1 MFKGLARLNDISLKL
16 KIIIPGFAAALVGLA
31 MVVVLVGERNF
42 EFAKETTTHYAQ
54 AVLKNHA
61 RVLEKRIDL
70 GFENAKNI
78 TTLTKE
84 IIKSQSYTLLKGC
97 LDSIVSGETLY
108 KSAFVRLFNGESF
121 TNTQAQDVLPLTLP
135 ISEIQALF
143 KNGNTQAIFIP
154 KVALKPKDSADK
166 TPIYAPVY
174 LLNAITHNSKI
185 IGISG
190 ISLDMKKLGEA
201 IKQVKILK
209 SGFIVLISQNSTV
222 LHHKFF
228 YIFNRKMEQVD
239 KKANQKLAE
248 VLQGKEVI
256 FERVSPNTNAPI
268 TTIMEPLK
276 LGEGIYWAMFA
287 NIPLNEML
295 KSAEQSRNFAAIIAL
310 GVLALICIV
319 MYVAGHLLA
328 RDLNIIKFGLQ
339 EFFDYLNNKRDN
351 FKNISLVSNDEL
363 GTMGQ
368 MINQNAQNIK
378 IGLEKDQ
385 VAIAESLQTVEQIK
399 QGNLTARIVAIPNN
413 PKLVDLKDVL
423 NTMLDALQKNV
434 GSNLKAIADVH
445 KAFARL
451 DFTKSLPNPS
461 GDVEIITNQLG
472 SEISNMLSFSAEC
485 ANSLNDKSNAL
496 THLLKDL
503 AQKSDIQTHSLQQG
517 AQTIVTIAQGM
528 QDCNVM
534 IKEVAKQSDEIKNI
548 LKIIQDIADQTNL
561 LALNAAIEAARAG
574 EHGRGFAVVADEVR
588 KLAER
593 TGKSLS
599 EIEAYTNT
607 LVQSINQAGDN
618 IHHQAHAM
626 HEIAESINAVEKIT
640 GENNTIAQEVS
651 GIGQDVARLA
661 DGILEDVNKKKY

>member
-1 MFKGLARLNDISLKL
+1 
-16 KIIIPGFAAALVGLA
+16 
-31 MVVVLVGERNF
+31 
-42 EFAKETTTHYAQ
+42 
-54 AVLKNHA
+54 
-61 RVLEKRIDL
+61 
-70 GFENAKNI
+70 
-78 TTLTKE
+78 
-84 IIKSQSYTLLKGC
+84 
-97 LDSIVSGETLY
+97 
-108 KSAFVRLFNGESF
+108 
-121 TNTQAQDVLPLTLP
+121 
-135 ISEIQALF
+135 
-143 KNGNTQAIFIP
+143 
-154 KVALKPKDSADK
+154 
-166 TPIYAPVY
+166 
-174 LLNAITHNSKI
+174 
-185 IGISG
+185 
-190 ISLDMKKLGEA
+190 
-201 IKQVKILK
+201 
-209 SGFIVLISQNSTV
+209 
-222 LHHKFF
+222 
-228 YIFNRKMEQVD
+228 MEQVD

-399 QGNLTARIVAIPNN
+399 QGDLTARIVAIPNN

-588 KLAER
+588 KLAEESQKAV
-593 TGKSLS
+593 G
-599 EIEAYTNT
+599 
-607 LVQSINQAGDN
+607 N
-618 IHHQAHAM
+618 ID
-626 HEIAESINAVEKIT
+626 KIIQMF
-640 GENNTIAQEVS
+640 G
-651 GIGQDVARLA
+651 GQ
-661 DGILEDVNKKKY
+661 